1 MTKKSDITI
10 IIFFILIG
18 IVLIGGTAYLAYR
31 EFVKPQEAE
40 KKLISLDLY
49 GYTLVKGDTDL
60 FKEKFKELEKV
71 LNEEVINYNEYAKLA
86 SELFIIDVYSLN
98 NKLTST
104 DIGGLEFVHKD
115 LRENFKENLGNTLY
129 KNVVSNLNGKR
140 TQKLPEVSSIQVDNI
155 IESKYT
161 YKKTEYDAYVVT
173 LSWEYKQDL
182 GYEKKL
188 KVTLIKDN
196 GKLFIVKGE

>member
-1 MTKKSDITI
+1 MKNKGDITI
-10 IIFFILIG
+10 IVLLTLLG
-18 IVLIGGTAYLAYR
+18 IVLIGGTGYLAYKD
-31 EFVKPQEAE
+31 FVKPTE
-40 KKLISLDLY
+40 KEKQLISLDLY

-60 FKEKFKELEKV
+60 FKDTFKELEKV
-71 LNEEVINYNEYAKLA
+71 LNEETINYEEYAKLM
-86 SELFIIDVYSLN
+86 SELFIIDVFSLN

-104 DIGGLEFVHKD
+104 DIGGLEFLHKD

-129 KNVVSNLNGKR
+129 KNVVSNLDGKR
-140 TQKLPEVSSIQVDNI
+140 TQKLPEVSSIKVDDI
-155 IESKYT
+155 KETKYK
-161 YKKTEYDAYVVT
+161 YNKTEYDGYIVT

-188 KVTLIKDN
+188 KLTVIKDN